1 MNVDYSKD
9 IKKSVKKLSGKMLDS
24 VRRVVEEVKNA
35 ESLKDIT
42 DCKKLV
48 GYRNVYCIRIGD
60 YRAFFT
66 FHIEIINDTIIFR
79 YLVPRGEA
87 YDKKAQK
94 ELKRIDD

>member
-1 MNVDYSKD
+1 
-9 IKKSVKKLSGKMLDS
+9 ML
-24 VRRVVEEVKNA
+24 
-35 ESLKDIT
+35 IT

-48 GYRNVYCIRIGD
+48 GYRNVYRIRIGD

>member
-9 IKKSVKKLSGKMLDS
+9 FKKSVKKLSGKMLDS
-24 VRRVVEEVKNA
+24 VRRVVAEVKRA

-48 GYRNVYCIRIGD
+48 GYRNVYRIRIGD

>member
-9 IKKSVKKLSGKMLDS
+9 FKKSVKKLSGKMLDS

-42 DCKKLV
+42 NCKKLV
-48 GYRNVYCIRIGD
+48 GFRNVYRIRIGD

-66 FHIEIINDTIIFR
+66 FHIEIINDTIFFR